1 MNRAASLVLTFLL
14 IAGGLLA
21 FTTMLP
27 AAAAAGTTR
36 YFVFGGAGCDATWQN
51 ANCWSFTSNGAGG
64 AGQPTIDDD
73 AVFDLYSGDSTV
85 AVNVHATAHDLLA
98 RDGSFNG
105 ILMDGGLGGT
115 LTLAG
120 SLTVQQTPFP
130 SAFQIQ

>member
-1 MNRAASLVLTFLL
+1 MNRAVSLVLTFLL

-51 ANCWSFTSNGAGG
+51 AICWSFTSNGAGG

-73 AVFDLYSGDSTV
+73 AVLDLSSGVSTI
-85 AVNVHATAHDLLA
+85 AVYDIATSHDLTA
-98 RDGSFNG
+98 RVGSYYG
-105 ILMDGGLGGT
+105 YLLVS
-115 LTLAG
+115 G
-120 SLTVQQTPFP
+120 SD
-130 SAFQIQ
+130 